1 MTYRFLSTLST
12 DVHEHLEETV
22 VEMVHLFGISEAEA
36 VARINAAWSGSDFL
50 ESSKL
55 VLHEDPHYWAIF
67 LYYGGNVPDWSDTA
81 DRSSWKPV
89 DPPVDARFWTDLS

>member
-1 MTYRFLSTLST
+1 MKYRFLSTLST

-36 VARINAAWSGSDFL
+36 VARINAAWSGSEFI

-55 VLHEDPHYWAIF
+55 ILHEYSVIGQF
-67 LYYGGNVPDWSDTA
+67 
-81 DRSSWKPV
+81 SSTMEEVFPIG
-89 DPPVDARFWTDLS
+89 ARRLIGLPGSR